1 MVFPLFFSRWQLKKN
16 THYSVWSSAKNFSDI
31 EQEQNNDNVDDV
43 GESGRNNET
52 PSEVSADAPPLPANP
67 TPTSSKRPRKSR
79 ALNPMAQEAYTVIKT
94 LGEKIN
100 TKDKFEAYGV
110 HVACQ
115 LRKATNLQDLA
126 VAKKKINDALFDL
139 EMATYNRQLNPST
152 PSPSVDFR
160 CSTPGSRSTNCT
172 ETSSI
177 HAQSS
182 TSTSGNPNLQITM
195 RKNLKNLCQFCLE
208 CWGTL

>member
-1 MVFPLFFSRWQLKKN
+1 MAVVEDPFYTVF
-16 THYSVWSSAKNFSDI
+16 VDI

-43 GESGRNNET
+43 GESSRNNEM

-67 TPTSSKRPRKSR
+67 TPPSSKRPRKSR
-79 ALNPMAQEAYTVIKT
+79 ALNPMAQEGYTVMKT

-100 TKDKFEAYGV
+100 TKDEFEAYGV

-126 VAKKKINDALFDL
+126 VAKKKINYPLFDL
-139 EMATYNRQLNPST
+139 EMATYNRQLNSST

-172 ETSSI
+172 ETS
-177 HAQSS
+177 
-182 TSTSGNPNLQITM
+182 
-195 RKNLKNLCQFCLE
+195 
-208 CWGTL
+208 